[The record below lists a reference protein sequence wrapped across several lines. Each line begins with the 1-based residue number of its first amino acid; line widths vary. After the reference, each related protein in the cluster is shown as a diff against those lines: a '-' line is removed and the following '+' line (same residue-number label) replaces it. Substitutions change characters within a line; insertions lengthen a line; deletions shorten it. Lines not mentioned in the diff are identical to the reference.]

1 MNLSEM
7 EDRAART
14 RRGKLEMKVWA
25 IVFVLLLIAVVLIVG
40 RVLM

>member
-1 MNLSEM
+1 M

-14 RRGKLEMKVWA
+14 RRGKLEMNVWA

>member
-1 MNLSEM
+1 M